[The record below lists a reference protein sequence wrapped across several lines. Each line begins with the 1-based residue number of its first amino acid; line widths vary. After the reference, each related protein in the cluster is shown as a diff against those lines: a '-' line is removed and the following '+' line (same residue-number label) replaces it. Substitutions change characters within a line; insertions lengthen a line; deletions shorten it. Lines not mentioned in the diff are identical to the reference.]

1 MKEFSYKTRSQ
12 FLEDIKSNKSD
23 VLVIGGGI
31 VGASVLRELSL
42 RGIKGTLVDK
52 SDFANAT
59 SSKSSKLIHGGL
71 RYLEMMDFKLVF
83 EALAER
89 HWLLKS
95 HPHLVTPLQFNLPVF
110 NKENAPQGSRPGFIL
125 SIGLWLYD
133 FLALGRSPFRHGK
146 HSREES
152 LKLFPGIKNDGLK
165 YSLYYADAMM
175 LDDEL
180 VLECIYDAVQRN
192 DSKAISYCNVMNVQK
207 NASEYLIKLKDE
219 VTKEEFEIQAANVIS
234 CVGPW
239 TEKISSQIIG
249 GSGKKLK
256 PSKGV
261 HIVLPWSKLPLKHCL
276 VMQSQDGRIIFA
288 IPRLDLGEG
297 AEVLIVGT
305 TDSKE
310 EGDPAQITANKS
322 DVDYLLAELN
332 EYFPKANLTKND
344 LSTTF
349 AGVRPLIDDGHTEAK
364 TSREHEIWR
373 NEEGIVFMAG
383 GKYTTFRNIAEEIVD
398 FAFPDSS
405 LQINNHEQLSKPD
418 EYQKRFGS
426 NRIWGRFTE
435 DWIRWKLQFHCPLT
449 LEDVVFRR
457 IPMWLHGIRIV
468 EEKSFEKIVQ
478 ISAEYFNWDKKR
490 IELEIKNIEQKILNN
505 FKI

>member
-1 MKEFSYKTRSQ
+1 MKEFSYKTRSRY
-12 FLEDIKSNKSD
+12 LEEIKSNKSD

-42 RGIKGTLVDK
+42 RGIKATLLDK
-52 SDFANAT
+52 FDFANAT
-59 SSKSSKLIHGGL
+59 SSRSSKLIHGGL

-110 NKENAPQGSRPGFIL
+110 NKENAPQGSRSGFVL

-133 FLALGRSPFRHGK
+133 FLAMGRSPFRHGK
-146 HSREES
+146 HSKADA
-152 LKLFPGIKNDGLK
+152 LKIFPGIKNDGLK

-192 DSKAISYCNVMNVQK
+192 DSRAISYCNVENVQK
-207 NASEYLIKLKDE
+207 NGSEYLLKVTDQI
-219 VTKEEFEIQAANVIS
+219 TKEEFEIQAGNVIS

-239 TEKISSQIIG
+239 TEKISLQIVG

-261 HIVLPWSKLPLKHCL
+261 HIVLPWSRLPLKHCL

-288 IPRLDLGEG
+288 MPRLDLGEG

-310 EGDPAQITANKS
+310 EGDPAQICANKS

-344 LSTTF
+344 LCTTF
-349 AGVRPLIDDGHTEAK
+349 AGVRPLIDDGHSEAK

-373 NEEGIVFMAG
+373 NEEGVVFMAG

-398 FAFPDSS
+398 FAFPDSK
-405 LQINNHEQLSKPD
+405 LQISNHTQLSTPEDYKS
-418 EYQKRFGS
+418 RFGDR
-426 NRIWGRFTE
+426 RIWGRFTE
-435 DWIRWKLQFHCPLT
+435 DWVKWKLQYHCPLT
-449 LEDVVFRR
+449 LDDVVFRR
-457 IPMWLHGIRIV
+457 MPMWLHGMRIL
-468 EEKSFEKIVQ
+468 EERSFEVVSKIT
-478 ISAEYFNWDKKR
+478 ADYFQWDSKR
-490 IELEIKNIEQKILNN
+490 IEKETKNIEQKLKNN
-505 FKI
+505 FNF